1 MAGKIVADTL
11 EHSTAGSIATNFVV
25 EGSAKAWA
33 NINGTAATPVFRDS
47 FNCSSLTDGTG
58 GVYAPQ
64 LTNAMSNG
72 NFSQVASAHHNG
84 VSYSASPFTG
94 AKTTNQLGLTTGK
107 VNGVAEDAET
117 IDTIA
122 CGDLA

>member
-1 MAGKIVADTL
+1 MSTLKADTIQ
-11 EHSTAGSIATNFVV
+11 STGGGAVTLTKQSA
-25 EGSAKAWA
+25 AKAWA

-47 FNCSSLTDGTG
+47 FNCSSLTDNTG
-58 GVYAPQ
+58 GNYAPQ

-84 VSYSASPFTG
+84 VSYSASPYTG
-94 AKTTNQLGLTTGK
+94 AKTTNQLGLTTAK
-107 VNGVAEDAET
+107 LNGVAEDAQT

>member
-1 MAGKIVADTL
+1 MTKQSA
-11 EHSTAGSIATNFVV
+11 
-25 EGSAKAWA
+25 AKAWA